1 MPRGSGAFFVS
12 GDVEMQTTT
21 RKRNTLDIVL
31 DMLCGYAQEDEEW
44 RISEGYEIDTKTEE
58 ITKGNI
64 GQKEWDSPIM
74 QDVRRDHVEAAVLD
88 LVNGKEESTIQDL
101 RNDLEQYGGTN
112 DVTLVN
118 GDDGKGIV
126 HIEKRHGYGTVPF
139 VLEAM
144 ANGKIV
150 RSSRGNKT
158 VAIRKDGYEAILSLE
173 EYGEKKTWLLTGY
186 RVLENDKQT
195 SFGCTRQVLYK
206 TRAYTYR
213 AYV

>member
-1 MPRGSGAFFVS
+1 
-12 GDVEMQTTT
+12 MQTTT

-74 QDVRRDHVEAAVLD
+74 QDVRRDQVEAAVLD

-186 RVLENDKQT
+186 RVLEDGKKT
-195 SFGCTRQVLYK
+195 SFG
-206 TRAYTYR
+206 
-213 AYV
+213 